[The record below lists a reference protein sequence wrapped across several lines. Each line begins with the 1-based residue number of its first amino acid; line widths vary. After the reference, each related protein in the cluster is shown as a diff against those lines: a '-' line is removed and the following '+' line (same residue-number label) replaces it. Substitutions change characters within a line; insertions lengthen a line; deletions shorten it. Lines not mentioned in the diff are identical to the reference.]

1 MLKRIFSFSNFT
13 LLVAL
18 TLSIIAAW
26 YSIIGL
32 TTIFAG
38 AVVPVIIMGSALEL
52 AKITATVWLRKYWH
66 RAGLLLKLYL
76 VPAVIA
82 IAFITSMGIFGFL
95 SKAHM
100 DQGVTSGDIQA
111 RIAIYDEKI
120 KTEKE
125 NIEANRKALKQMDEG
140 VDQVLGRSTTE
151 TGAEKA
157 VAMRKSQQKERTRLQ
172 NEILQSQKSIQGLNN
187 ERAPIAAEVRKVE
200 AEVGPIKYIA
210 ALLYGDNPDT
220 NVLERAVRWVIIL
233 LVIVFD
239 PLALMLVLAANQS
252 KDWDD
257 EEPVEEKVEEDIS
270 EDGYKTTWPTRPNIP
285 GYDDEYVKYP
295 GGVGIPEPVAVKE
308 FDIKDHPYL
317 FTPAGSDTPP
327 GMKPV
332 PIQVYK
338 PEPSDDTLEPC
349 YKCGTPLIIAP
360 GIGPFCPNKDC
371 DVADNTSGVEPIE
384 FTYIPPAPI
393 VINTDPNFEGIKVDG
408 EWVQTGPAFE
418 EKLKATLPEIIESN
432 TIPYQELDG
441 GYVMFDGKHMHK
453 DVLMGMRPDM
463 LKLVAD
469 SGRQSKTSF
478 GTSFPALASKGDT
491 FVRVDV
497 LPNKVYKFDGTRWI
511 VINKSQSTSYLYD
524 QEYIKYL
531 VKKIES
537 GEYDI
542 ELLSDTEKQ
551 QIEDYLT
558 KKD

>member
-1 MLKRIFSFSNFT
+1 MFLSLIT
-13 LLVAL
+13 LAVAL
-18 TLSIIAAW
+18 SLSVIAAY
-26 YSIIGL
+26 YSIAGL
-32 TTIFAG
+32 TAIFAA
-38 AVVPVIIMGSALEL
+38 AVIPIIVMGSILEL
-52 AKITATVWLRKYWH
+52 AKVVVTLWLHEYWS
-66 RAGLLLKLYL
+66 RARWLMKLYL
-76 VPAVIA
+76 VPAVLMLML
-82 IAFITSMGIFGFL
+82 ITSMGIFGFL
-95 SKAHM
+95 SKAHS
-100 DQGVTSGDIQA
+100 DQNLVSGDVQA
-111 RIAIYDEKI
+111 KIAIYDEKI
-120 KTEKE
+120 RTEKE

-140 VDQVLGRSTTE
+140 VDQLLGRSTDE
-151 TGAEKA
+151 RGAEKA

-295 GGVGIPEPVAVKE
+295 GGVGPTEPVAEKE

-349 YKCGTPLIIAP
+349 YKCGTPLINAP
-360 GIGPFCPNKDC
+360 GIGPFCPNKEC

-408 EWVQTGPAFE
+408 EWVQTGPAFKE
-418 EKLKATLPEIIESN
+418 LPKIVLPDTIESN
-432 TIPYQELDG
+432 TIPYLELDG
-441 GYVMFDGKHMHK
+441 GYVMYDNKHMHK
-453 DVLMGMRPDM
+453 DVLLGMRPDM

-469 SGRQSKTSF
+469 SGRESKTSF